1 MNPSIEIVGTLLCVI
16 LTSITA
22 YGALTR
28 QRSWFTLG
36 ICFFSTMPII
46 GELLVYAED
55 DNLVHLALVMVFLVQ
70 VVITLPLNIR
80 YGVENPTAKALAQK
94 IGVAILTA
102 NLCQG
107 SLVLNTELGVPHQ
120 FGYLHLVVALIM
132 LYTVVR
138 SITQKEIHWR

>member
-1 MNPSIEIVGTLLCVI
+1 MNPTLEIVGTLVGII

-22 YGALTR
+22 YGALTL

-36 ICFFSTMPII
+36 ICFFSTIPII
-46 GELLVYAED
+46 GEALAFAQD

-80 YGVENPTAKALAQK
+80 YGVETPAAMALAQK
-94 IGVAILTA
+94 IRYAILTA

-107 SLVLNTELGVPHQ
+107 CLILNTELEVPHQ

-138 SITQKEIHWR
+138 SNTKKEIH

>member
-1 MNPSIEIVGTLLCVI
+1 MNPTLEIVGTLLGII

-22 YGALTR
+22 YGALTL

-36 ICFFSTMPII
+36 ICFFSTIPII
-46 GELLVYAED
+46 GEALAFAKD

-80 YGVENPTAKALAQK
+80 YGVENPAAMALAQK
-94 IGVAILTA
+94 IRYAILTA

-107 SLVLNTELGVPHQ
+107 CLILNTELEVPHQ

-138 SITQKEIHWR
+138 SNTKKEIH

>member
-1 MNPSIEIVGTLLCVI
+1 MNPTLEIVGTLVGII

-22 YGALTR
+22 YGALTL

-36 ICFFSTMPII
+36 ICFFSTIPII
-46 GELLVYAED
+46 GEALAFAQD

-80 YGVENPTAKALAQK
+80 YGVENPAAMALAQK
-94 IGVAILTA
+94 IRYAILTA

-107 SLVLNTELGVPHQ
+107 CLILNTELEVPHQ

-138 SITQKEIHWR
+138 SNTKKEIH